1 MNTSLLRN
9 LVSLYGIQIATLV
22 LPLLTLPYLTRVLGP
37 AAWGQL
43 AAVQALAVTLSLI
56 VEFGFGYSATRA
68 VAQRRGDTPALAR
81 IAAGVLGAKL
91 LLLVGLLLVGV
102 VIYALAPAYRQSPL
116 LYCWGIA
123 LAAVQGFAPLWYFQ
137 GQERLQQAA
146 ALDIAGRVAATTGIF
161 LLVRRPEQAWCV
173 LALYALMIGLVQ
185 VMNTIRMYRELPFA
199 LPTFGG
205 TLQSLRAGFSMFLF
219 RGATGLYLTAN
230 AALLRLYLPGAQV
243 GYYANA
249 ERLAA
254 AGKSMVQPITQA
266 LFPRVSHLVQHDGEA
281 ARSLL
286 RRSLLLMLAVSAAAA
301 LCLFVAAPWFVPLFF
316 GAAYQASV
324 PLLQVLIVTLPIVAA
339 SNVLGLQWMLPNG
352 QDRAFNTIVVAAG
365 LLNIGLMTFLV
376 PRYGSQGMAWG
387 VITTESVITLS
398 MALYI
403 FQQPDHPFRTKGV
416 SQTV

>member
-1 MNTSLLRN
+1 MLLRN
-9 LVSLYGIQIATLV
+9 LVSLYGIQLATLI

-43 AAVQALAVTLSLI
+43 AAVQALAITLSLV

-68 VAQRRGDTPALAR
+68 VAQQRGNTSALAR

-91 LLLVGLLLVGV
+91 FLLLSLLLVATI
-102 VIYALAPAYRQSPL
+102 IYALAPAFRQSPA
-116 LYCWGIA
+116 LYCWGIVF
-123 LAAVQGFAPLWYFQ
+123 AAVQGFAPLWYFQ

-146 ALDIAGRVAATTGIF
+146 ALDIAGRVVATAGIF
-161 LLVRRPEQAWCV
+161 LLVRVPEQAWRV
-173 LALYALMIGLVQ
+173 LALYAVMIGLAQ
-185 VMNTIRMYRELPFA
+185 VINTFRMYRELPFV
-199 LPTFGG
+199 LPAWT
-205 TLQSLRAGFSMFLF
+205 TTVESLRAGFSMFLF
-219 RGATGLYLTAN
+219 RGATSLYLSAN
-230 AALLRLYLPGAQV
+230 SALLRLYLPGAQV

-286 RRSLLLMLAVSAAAA
+286 RRSLLLMLAVSCAAA
-301 LCLFVAAPWFVPLFF
+301 LGLFMAAPWFVPLFF
-316 GAAYQASV
+316 GAAYQPSV
-324 PLLQVLIVTLPIVAA
+324 PLLQALIVTLPIVAA

-352 QDRAFNTIVVAAG
+352 QDRAFNAIVVAAG
-365 LLNIGLMTFLV
+365 LLNIVLVMLLV
-376 PRYGSQGMAWG
+376 PRYGSQGMAWS

-403 FQQPDHPFRTKGV
+403 LRQPDHPFRK
-416 SQTV
+416 QQLPQAL